1 MENFFDLSAIKL
13 PEIKFYL
20 YYDNNGNIIELLNYK
35 KDSSNYV
42 EVSEEFVTE
51 FRESG
56 KELHSY
62 TLKIDDRPKVVKRL
76 ENIQIGQLFKVL
88 TTDPNAD
95 FLICIHNSRII
106 FKIKN
111 FDFYSNLAENF
122 KHFFFIVDKNNL
134 HFLKRTVIINHK
146 DLEQGYEVD
155 HFFDFNKEILLT
167 RKYFESYG
175 LVYE

>member
-1 MENFFDLSAIKL
+1 MENFFDLSTIKL

-35 KDSSNYV
+35 KDSSNYI
-42 EVSEEFVTE
+42 EVSEQFVTE

-62 TLKIDDRPKVVKRL
+62 SLKIDDSPKVVKRL
-76 ENIQIGQLFKVL
+76 ENIQIGHLFKIL
-88 TTDPNAD
+88 TTDDSAD
-95 FLICIHNSRII
+95 FLICINNSRIL

-134 HFLKRTVIINHK
+134 QFLKKTVTINHK

-155 HFFDFNKEILLT
+155 HSFDFNKEVLLT

>member
-56 KELHSY
+56 KELYSY

-76 ENIQIGQLFKVL
+76 ENIQIGKLFKIL
-88 TTDPNAD
+88 T
-95 FLICIHNSRII
+95 LIDTS
-106 FKIKN
+106 KL
-111 FDFYSNLAENF
+111 YSLGDSLF
-122 KHFFFIVDKNNL
+122 TLFML
-134 HFLKRTVIINHK
+134 
-146 DLEQGYEVD
+146 
-155 HFFDFNKEILLT
+155 ILLISSNT
-167 RKYFESYG
+167 VVAILKFYCLRMNKFK
-175 LVYE
+175 